1 MAKIEEIK
9 NQKPEQYSSDSDT
22 GLPPPIPVSKP
33 KGLTLNLAVK
43 GLGLSTVAQ
52 GENGKTAEQMADEK
66 LYLEE
71 KQKKQ

>member
-33 KGLTLNLAVK
+33 KGLTLNLADK
-43 GLGLSTVAQ
+43 GLVLSTVAQ
-52 GENGKTAEQMADEK
+52 GENGKTAEQMADE
-66 LYLEE
+66 
-71 KQKKQ
+71 